1 MSDLSTKIPL
11 FSVLLIIIY
20 YAADITKLLPCRY
33 REKSDNILYQHIC
46 VILITIFTIL
56 IFDDLS
62 QLNILQIIKKTIII
76 YLLFILIT
84 KTHHNIFITIIIL
97 ICITYIVKL
106 RRDEILIELKN
117 KKDPKYEKF
126 EYISGFVL
134 NSLIIF
140 ITLLTIVGVF
150 FYYTEKKIEYKK
162 KFDIIKFIFSTNK
175 CRGGKRIP
183 IKRTINYLIK

>member
-1 MSDLSTKIPL
+1 MNDLSTKIPL

-33 REKSDNILYQHIC
+33 REKSDNILYQHMS
-46 VILITIFTIL
+46 VILIIIFTIL

-62 QLNILQIIKKTIII
+62 QLNILQIIKKTMII
-76 YLLFILIT
+76 YILFILIT
-84 KTHHNIFITIIIL
+84 KTPHNIFI
-97 ICITYIVKL
+97 KL
-106 RRDEILIELKN
+106 RRDEMISELKN
-117 KKDPKYEKF
+117 KKDPKYERF

-134 NSLIIF
+134 NFLILF
-140 ITLLTIVGVF
+140 ITALTIVGVF

-183 IKRTINYLIK
+183 IKRTINYLLK

>member
-1 MSDLSTKIPL
+1 MS
-11 FSVLLIIIY
+11 
-20 YAADITKLLPCRY
+20 
-33 REKSDNILYQHIC
+33 
-46 VILITIFTIL
+46 VILIIIFTIL

-62 QLNILQIIKKTIII
+62 QLNILQIIKKTMII

>member
-1 MSDLSTKIPL
+1 MS
-11 FSVLLIIIY
+11 
-20 YAADITKLLPCRY
+20 
-33 REKSDNILYQHIC
+33 
-46 VILITIFTIL
+46 VILIIIFTIL

-62 QLNILQIIKKTIII
+62 QLNILQIIKKTMII

-140 ITLLTIVGVF
+140 ITLLTILGVF

-162 KFDIIKFIFSTNK
+162 KFVIIKFIFSTNK

-183 IKRTINYLIK
+183 IKKTINYLIK

>member
-1 MSDLSTKIPL
+1 MNDLSTKIPL

-33 REKSDNILYQHIC
+33 REKSDNILYQHMN
-46 VILITIFTIL
+46 VILIIIFTIL

-84 KTHHNIFITIIIL
+84 KTHHNMFITIIIL
-97 ICITYIVKL
+97 ICLTYIVKL